1 MTSQG
6 SEDLRE
12 SPLYIALKRF
22 STDIVKVLELAS
34 KEEPASWDRII
45 DLAKDEVENGELL
58 SKAASKYER
67 MVFQSLIAEL
77 YEHLGMLVRTLKVS
91 EEKYKRL
98 ATRDLLTGLY
108 NRNYFN
114 ETMVRDIERARRNHE
129 MLSFILIDV
138 NGFKRINDTFG
149 HLHGDGVLRECASI
163 LRKSVRKSDFL
174 CRYGG
179 DEFVI
184 VTPQPSCKDNDP
196 LFERIRENLNAWN
209 SEFATFDY
217 RISFSIGCSMWSQG
231 RDVMEVLHEA
241 DMRMYEH
248 KKRRRED

>member
-1 MTSQG
+1 M
-6 SEDLRE
+6 SETNDNDLKGN
-12 SPLYIALKRF
+12 PLYLALKRF

-34 KEEPASWDRII
+34 KEESASWDRLIE
-45 DLAKDEVENGELL
+45 LAKREVESGELL
-58 SKAASKYER
+58 SRSDNKYER

-114 ETMVRDIERARRNHE
+114 ETMVRDIERASRNRE
-129 MLSFILIDV
+129 KLSFIILDV
-138 NGFKRINDTFG
+138 NGFKQINDTFG
-149 HLHGDGVLRECASI
+149 HLHGDGILRECAGI
-163 LRKSVRKSDFL
+163 LRRSVRRSDFL

-184 VTPQPSCKDNDP
+184 VTPQPTCKDNDP
-196 LFERIRENLNAWN
+196 LFERIRENLTKWN
-209 SEFATFDY
+209 EEFASFDY
-217 RISFSIGCSMWSQG
+217 GVSFSIGCAIWSQG

-241 DMRMYEH
+241 DLRMYEH
-248 KKRRRED
+248 KKRQRGG